1 METFPIS
8 KDDVGF
14 LGGPGGFGHPTG
26 IAFGTTD
33 LDHDYPAI
41 AVHDSAGGKISDV
54 VESESR
60 TQRAVF
66 ASRGASR
73 RRLEILGLRRCYPL
87 VPRSGRRL
95 VAPGTGKFV
104 PPPVGG

>member
-8 KDDVGF
+8 KDGVDF

-41 AVHDSAGGKISDV
+41 AVHD
-54 VESESR
+54 
-60 TQRAVF
+60 
-66 ASRGASR
+66 
-73 RRLEILGLRRCYPL
+73 
-87 VPRSGRRL
+87 
-95 VAPGTGKFV
+95 
-104 PPPVGG
+104 

>member
-8 KDDVGF
+8 KDGVDF

-60 TQRAVF
+60 TQRAVL
-66 ASRGASR
+66 AGREAR
-73 RRLEILGLRRCYPL
+73 RRR
-87 VPRSGRRL
+87 
-95 VAPGTGKFV
+95 
-104 PPPVGG
+104 